1 MANKVARHKVLIL
14 NSGQTWVKFNIYF
27 TWQVS
32 LPSPPAQSMPGNN
45 CIQKLSSRILQI
57 LGFISYAGFL
67 LAKNYRAV
75 IRNCVFPHFSAFLNT
90 IISAQLS
97 CLSRDYRDYCIVAR
111 AIIEVKMSYYI
122 IGISCSNFANN
133 KS

>member
-57 LGFISYAGFL
+57 LGFTSYAGFL

-75 IRNCVFPHFSAFLNT
+75 IRNCVFAAFFCFPQHDYKRT
-90 IISAQLS
+90 VIVFISR
-97 CLSRDYRDYCIVAR
+97 LSRLLHCCSCNYRGKNEPLYYRD
-111 AIIEVKMSYYI
+111 
-122 IGISCSNFANN
+122 
-133 KS
+133 